1 MTWKPDPTFHPS
13 PAAAIAAPPEDLAYV
28 LSLNTGHGDQAR
40 PDAISVVDL
49 RAGSDTVGT
58 IVGRLDMPNV
68 GDELHHL
75 GWNACSAALAP
86 WAPHP
91 HVERRHLLIPAIRS
105 SRIYVV
111 DVKDDPFQ
119 PRLVKVIEADELA
132 RKTGYS
138 RPHTVHCG
146 LDGIYVSALGAP
158 DGGGPGGVILLD
170 HDSYDPIGAWEAD
183 RGPQYLAYDVAW
195 QPGPGLVVT
204 SEWGTPEMVENGID
218 LDRLRDGGYGRR
230 LHAFDLRRRRHRQA
244 LELGDDEQMVLKMR
258 PANDPGRSYGF
269 ACAVVSRK
277 DFSGSVWLWEH
288 DAGTGRLATRKVIEI
303 AAEPADDAERLPP
316 VLRELGVLPPMVTDI
331 ALSVDDRWLYV
342 SCWGSGELRRY
353 DVTDPRHPRV
363 TDSVRLG
370 GVLDWSPH
378 PAGGPFNGGPQMLEV
393 SLDGRRVY
401 VTNSLY
407 KSWDNQFYPES
418 IDGWMVFIDAEPD
431 GSMQLNPDVYVPFI
445 GERAHQMRLRGGDSS
460 SDTYCF
466 PS

>member
-1 MTWKPDPTFHPS
+1 MTWKPDPTVHPS
-13 PAAAIAAPPEDLAYV
+13 PASATAGPPEDLAYV
-28 LSLNTGHGDQAR
+28 LSLNTGTGDEAR

-49 RAGSDTVGT
+49 RPESERFGT
-58 IVGRLDMPNV
+58 IVGRLEMPNV

-86 WAPHP
+86 WAAHP
-91 HVERRHLLIPAIRS
+91 HVERRHLLIPAVRS

-146 LDGIYVSALGAP
+146 LDGIYLSALGAP
-158 DGGGPGGVILLD
+158 GGGGPGGVILLD
-170 HDSYDPIGAWEAD
+170 HDTYDPIGAWEAD

-195 QPGPGLVVT
+195 QLGPGLVLT
-204 SEWGTPEMVENGID
+204 SEWGTPDMVEDGID
-218 LDRLRDGGYGRR
+218 LDLLHNGRYGHR
-230 LHAFDLRRRRHRQA
+230 LHAFDLQRRRHRQT
-244 LELGDDEQMVLKMR
+244 LDLGDDQQMVTKMR
-258 PANDPGRSYGF
+258 PAHDPSRSHGF
-269 ACAVVSRK
+269 ACAVVSRE

-288 DAGTGRLATRKVIEI
+288 HAKTGRLATRRVIEI
-303 AAEPADDAERLPP
+303 AAEPAADYERLPHM
-316 VLRELGVLPPMVTDI
+316 LRELGVVPPLVTDI

-342 SCWGSGELRRY
+342 SCWGSGQLRRY
-353 DVTDPRHPRV
+353 DVTDPRHPRLSA
-363 TDSVRLG
+363 SVRLG
-370 GVLDWSPH
+370 GILDWSPH
-378 PAGGPFNGGPQMLEV
+378 PSGGPFNGGPQMVEV

-407 KSWDNQFYPES
+407 KSWDDQFYPEG
-418 IDGWMVFIDAEPD
+418 IDGWMAFIDAGLD
-431 GSMQLNPDVYVPFI
+431 GSMQLNPHVYLPFV
-445 GERAHQMRLRGGDSS
+445 GERAHQVRLRGGDSS